1 VSGGGLSRY
10 CRVAGPAR
18 GSSILGRTEPDL
30 HLIKQVEQVTIP
42 RLERPAWRYAAIPSE
57 GTTDAGSPR
66 ISDLA
71 ITALAVIWLQKQ
83 PGAAEGD
90 LSAKRQSGKATD
102 PTRRFHRTR
111 SAKFAETDT

>member
-1 VSGGGLSRY
+1 VADYRAIVGL
-10 CRVAGPAR
+10 AGPAR
-18 GSSILGRTEPDL
+18 GSSILGRTELDL
-30 HLIKQVEQVTIP
+30 HLIKLVEQVTIP

-57 GTTDAGSPR
+57 ETTDDGRSPR
-66 ISDLA
+66 ISDWA

-111 SAKFAETDT
+111 SAKLAETDT

>member
-1 VSGGGLSRY
+1 
-10 CRVAGPAR
+10 
-18 GSSILGRTEPDL
+18 
-30 HLIKQVEQVTIP
+30 
-42 RLERPAWRYAAIPSE
+42 
-57 GTTDAGSPR
+57 
-66 ISDLA
+66 
-71 ITALAVIWLQKQ
+71 LAVIWLQKQ

>member
-1 VSGGGLSRY
+1 MADYRAIVGL
-10 CRVAGPAR
+10 ADPAR

-30 HLIKQVEQVTIP
+30 HLIKRGGTGDNSAFGKTGLAL
-42 RLERPAWRYAAIPSE
+42 RGDSERGNHRR
-57 GTTDAGSPR
+57 GRRPR
-66 ISDLA
+66 ISDFA